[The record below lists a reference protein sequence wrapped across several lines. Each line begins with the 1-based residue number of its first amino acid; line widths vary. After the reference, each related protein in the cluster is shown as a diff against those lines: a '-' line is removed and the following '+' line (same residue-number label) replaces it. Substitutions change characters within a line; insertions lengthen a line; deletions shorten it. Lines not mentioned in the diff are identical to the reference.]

1 MANTKKLLFC
11 YSSLRPIVAARST
24 AIIRGARQVGKTW
37 IMKEFGK
44 RCFEQTVYINFENNQ
59 RLKNIFEQ
67 DFDIKRILL
76 LLSAETGVS
85 IKKENTL
92 IIFDEIQEV
101 PKAITCLKYFYENA
115 SEYAVI
121 CAGSLLGIALHQGT
135 SFPVGKVDFLDL
147 HPLSFREFL
156 VALNETALAE
166 ILDSCD
172 QSMIVPMKTKYIQK
186 LKEYYFV
193 GGMPEAVLTFIKE
206 NDFNEVRRVQKNL
219 LSYYEQGFSKHAPL
233 NQVPRLNMVWS
244 SIPKQLSKE
253 NGKFIYGHLRTGARA
268 KDFEIAIQWLKD
280 CGLIYLVHNVS
291 KPGFPL
297 KSYEE
302 SDCFKIYIHDIG
314 LLCAMGDMAVKSI
327 LEENAFFTEFKG
339 AITEQYVLQEI
350 KANYD
355 IPVYYYSTP
364 NSTGEIDFLT
374 QIKDKIIPIEVK
386 AAENLQAKSLKAFH
400 QKYQNEISVRTSLSD
415 FRKDDW
421 LTNIPLYAIGFSL
434 NQAVPR

>member
-1 MANTKKLLFC
+1 MERTIIQKLQQWKDSKNRKPL
-11 YSSLRPIVAARST
+11 
-24 AIIRGARQVGKTW
+24 IIRGARQVGKTW
-37 IMKEFGK
+37 IMKELGK
-44 RCFEQTVYINFENNQ
+44 INFEQTVYINFENNE

-67 DFDIKRILL
+67 NFDIKRILL
-76 LLSAETGVS
+76 LLSAETGIS

-92 IIFDEIQEV
+92 IIFDEIQEA
-101 PKAITCLKYFYENA
+101 PKALTCLKYFYENA
-115 SEYAVI
+115 PEYAVI

-156 VALNETALAE
+156 LALNENALVD
-166 ILDSCD
+166 ILDSAD
-172 QSMIVPMKTKYIQK
+172 QSLIVPMKTKYIQK

-193 GGMPEAVLTFIKE
+193 GGMPEAVLTFINS
-206 NDFNEVRRVQKNL
+206 NDFNKVRHVQKNL
-219 LSYYEQGFSKHAPL
+219 LSYYEQDFSKHAPI
-233 NQVPRLNMVWS
+233 NQVPRLNMVWA

-253 NGKFIYGHLRTGARA
+253 NRKFIYGQLRSGARA
-268 KDFEIAIQWLKD
+268 KDFEIAIQWLTD

-291 KPGFPL
+291 KPAFPL

-302 SDCFKIYIHDIG
+302 IDCFKIYLHDIG
-314 LLCAMGDMAVKSI
+314 LLCAMGDVDIKSI
-327 LEENAFFTEFKG
+327 LDENTFFTEFKG
-339 AITEQYVLQEI
+339 AITEQYVLQEM

-355 IPVYYYSTP
+355 YPVFYYSTP

-374 QIKDKIIPIEVK
+374 QVDEKIIPIEVK

-415 FRKDDW
+415 FRKDNW
-421 LTNIPLYAIGFSL
+421 LTNIPLYQIGWMKK
-434 NQAVPR
+434 